1 MSKKDLNVHVGNHF
15 LRVYFS
21 SEAIEEALLELKALN
36 EGETNV
42 EIPQSFRVDC
52 PKDCG
57 NAPNKVLLKEITVA
71 LAARDYSGI
80 SDNMADD
87 IRWKI
92 AGHKSFFGK
101 EALKDALNQ
110 NISKALIQ
118 LQIQNIITHGST
130 GAVNGIF
137 VFDDHSTLS
146 FCDVYKFS
154 SAGKSAKVKE
164 IVSYRVEEKLMY

>member
-1 MSKKDLNVHVGNHF
+1 
-15 LRVYFS
+15 
-21 SEAIEEALLELKALN
+21 
-36 EGETNV
+36 V
-42 EIPQSFRVDC
+42 EIPQSLKIDC

-57 NAPNKVLLKEITVA
+57 NAPKKVILKEITVA
-71 LAARDYSGI
+71 LATRDYIGLCE
-80 SDNMADD
+80 NMADD

-110 NISKALIQ
+110 NISKVLIQ

-137 VFDDHSTLS
+137 EFDDHSTLS
-146 FCDVYKFS
+146 YCDVYTFS

>member
-1 MSKKDLNVHVGNHF
+1 M
-15 LRVYFS
+15 
-21 SEAIEEALLELKALN
+21 
-36 EGETNV
+36 
-42 EIPQSFRVDC
+42 EIPQSLKIDC

-57 NAPNKVLLKEITVA
+57 NAPKKVILKEITVA
-71 LAARDYSGI
+71 LATRDYIGLCE
-80 SDNMADD
+80 NMADD

-110 NISKALIQ
+110 NISKVLIQ

-137 VFDDHSTLS
+137 EFDDHSTLS
-146 FCDVYKFS
+146 Y
-154 SAGKSAKVKE
+154 
-164 IVSYRVEEKLMY
+164 

>member
-1 MSKKDLNVHVGNHF
+1 M
-15 LRVYFS
+15 
-21 SEAIEEALLELKALN
+21 
-36 EGETNV
+36 
-42 EIPQSFRVDC
+42 EIPLSLKIDC

-57 NAPNKVLLKEITVA
+57 NAPKKVILKEITVA
-71 LAARDYSGI
+71 LATRDYIGLCE
-80 SDNMADD
+80 NMADD

-110 NISKALIQ
+110 KTINSLIQ

-146 FCDVYKFS
+146 FCEVYKFS